1 MLLKLSRYKLKL
13 ECYNFGM
20 LNVTLM
26 VTTKKIAIEYIQK
39 KIGKILIWL
48 TIKINQ
54 TQNKTVMQEM
64 RDKKTTRHIENK
76 YQNDK
81 SSGIT

>member
-1 MLLKLSRYKLKL
+1 MLSVL
-13 ECYNFGM
+13 
-20 LNVTLM
+20 TI
-26 VTTKKIAIEYIQK
+26 TKKTAIEYIQK
-39 KIGKILIWL
+39 TIGKILIWL

>member
-1 MLLKLSRYKLKL
+1 MLSVL
-13 ECYNFGM
+13 
-20 LNVTLM
+20 TL
-26 VTTKKIAIEYIQK
+26 TKKTAIEYIQK